1 MAKVVN
7 PLLSIDATGSVGK
20 SLTFGHWKGKNV
32 AKFKIQYNNS
42 STTDQVK
49 VRNLITDASF
59 AWKTNATVGAIDIDG
74 AYKSTYNTA
83 AIGKAYSGFNLFIKQ
98 VVALNGGSTY
108 DGSLEVPAS
117 PTA

>member
-42 STTDQVK
+42 STVDQVK
-49 VRNLITDASF
+49 VRDLITDASV
-59 AWKTNATVGAIDIDG
+59 AWKTGATVGGIAIDVS
-74 AYKSTYNTA
+74 YKNDYAAA

-98 VVALNGGSTY
+98 CVALNSGSAY
-108 DGSLEVPAS
+108 DGSLAIPS
-117 PTA
+117 GPTA

>member
-42 STTDQVK
+42 STTDQVT
-49 VRNLITDASF
+49 VRDLITDASV
-59 AWKTNATVGAIDIDG
+59 AWKTGATVGAIAINS
-74 AYKSTYNTA
+74 AYKLAYNTA

-108 DGSLEVPAS
+108 DGSLAVPAS